1 MCAIFAVINKN
12 KKNLDFHKCKKA
24 LDLMTNRGPDWKIE
38 KKINNN
44 IYLGQAVLSMTG
56 SQKKKLI
63 SIIQFQKTFFFS

>member
-56 SQKKKLI
+56 SQKKKN
-63 SIIQFQKTFFFS
+63 